1 MTSQPLLR
9 KPFRYAYWNV
19 TLIIIGINIGVYLL
33 CRMNYRIISYLAM
46 NPFNLVNFRMYWQI
60 ITYAFV
66 HDISSIQHLLFN
78 MLGLLFFGIPV
89 EKAIGS
95 KEFLLMY
102 LLSGLFCGIASLLI
116 YLASGAFGVFLYGA
130 SGCLYAVLLVYAVIY
145 PRAQIFIWG
154 ILPIPAPLLIAAYAG
169 IEIAD
174 QLLSVKTGVAHM
186 THIAGFAFAWLYLV
200 IRMNV
205 HPWRVWKNAY
215 R

>member
-1 MTSQPLLR
+1 MNGQSLLR

-19 TLIIIGINIGVYLL
+19 TLIIIGINIGVFLL
-33 CRMNYRIISYLAM
+33 CRMNSLWLSYLAL
-46 NPFNLVNFRMYWQI
+46 NVINTAKYKMYWQVF
-60 ITYAFV
+60 TYAYV

-78 MLGLLFFGIPV
+78 MLGLFFFGVPV

-95 KEFLLMY
+95 KEFLLLY
-102 LLSGLFCGIASLLI
+102 LLSDLFCGLI
-116 YLASGAFGVFLYGA
+116 SFIIYYYTGAWGVFLFGA
-130 SGCLYAVLLVYAVIY
+130 SGCLFTVLLVYAVIY
-145 PRAQIFIWG
+145 PHAKIFIWG
-154 ILPIPAPLLIAAYAG
+154 ILPIPAPLLIAVYTG

-174 QLLSVKTGVAHM
+174 QMLNLRSGVAHM
-186 THIAGFAFAWLYLV
+186 THLAGFAFAWLYLL

>member
-1 MTSQPLLR
+1 MNRQSFLR
-9 KPFRYAYWNV
+9 KPFRYVYWNA

-33 CRMNYRIISYLAM
+33 CRMNTRWLSYLAL
-46 NPFNLVNFRMYWQI
+46 NPYNLVNWRMYWQVF
-60 ITYAFV
+60 TYAFV
-66 HDISSIQHLLFN
+66 HDLSSIQHLLFN
-78 MLGLLFFGIPV
+78 MLGLLFFGVPV

-95 KEFLLMY
+95 REFLLMY
-102 LLSGLFCGIASLLI
+102 ILSALFCGLASLLI
-116 YLASGAFGVFLYGA
+116 YFLSGAWGVFLYGA

-145 PRAQIFIWG
+145 PRAKIFIWG

-174 QLLSVKTGVAHM
+174 QLLNLRGGVAHM
-186 THIAGFAFAWLYLV
+186 THIAGFAFAWLYLL